1 MILMLLLTI
10 IWINPS
16 TQFSTTGLF
25 LYPLKTSE
33 NPWFFNDFRGYRKRT
48 MTWNRLTTNVPTNA
62 LQTNRL
68 ISFWRKHWLL
78 MGQWNDVKCKHFR
91 LKAIEMYNIYQ
102 KDLCFATFQQ
112 LFIWY
117 GCSNVINIGISRES
131 TPQKDVLG
139 CKFSITTAVQ
149 SQPQGTSELY
159 N

>member
-33 NPWFFNDFRGYRKRT
+33 NPWFSNDFRGHRKRT

-62 LQTNRL
+62 LQTKRL

-78 MGQWNDVKCKHFR
+78 MGQWNDMKCKRFRFR
-91 LKAIEMYNIYQ
+91 LRCTLFTKRIYVSAPFNSCLS
-102 KDLCFATFQQ
+102 DMA
-112 LFIWY
+112 
-117 GCSNVINIGISRES
+117 VRIGIFRES
-131 TPQKDVLG
+131 TPQKGVLG

-149 SQPQGTSELY
+149 SQPQGISELY
-159 N
+159 H